1 MIMEVVMGGYVI
13 NFVLLFMQVLSFAII
28 GRVIMSWFDQP
39 GTMRVTVILHD
50 ITEPILG
57 PLRSVLPSFGGL
69 DFTPIV
75 AMLLLQALEGLIV
88 SAVGR

>member
-1 MIMEVVMGGYVI
+1 MGGYVI
-13 NFVLLFMQVLSFAII
+13 NFVLLFLQVLSFAII

>member
-1 MIMEVVMGGYVI
+1 MAGYLVS
-13 NFVLLFMQVLSFAII
+13 FVLLFVQVLSYAII
-28 GRVIMSWFDQP
+28 GRVIMSWIDQP
-39 GTMRVTVILHD
+39 GAMRITVILRD

-57 PLRSVLPSFGGL
+57 PLRSVLPNMGGL

-75 AMLLLQALEGLIV
+75 AMLLLQALESLIR

>member
-1 MIMEVVMGGYVI
+1 MGGYVI

-69 DFTPIV
+69 DLTPIV

>member
-1 MIMEVVMGGYVI
+1 MEEVMAGYLVS
-13 NFVLLFMQVLSFAII
+13 FVMLFVQVLSYAII
-28 GRVIMSWFDQP
+28 GRVIMSWVDQP

-50 ITEPILG
+50 ITEPVLG

-75 AMLLLQALEGLIV
+75 AMLLLQVLENLIR

>member
-1 MIMEVVMGGYVI
+1 MEEVMAGYLVS
-13 NFVLLFMQVLSFAII
+13 FVLLFVQVLSYAII
-28 GRVIMSWFDQP
+28 GRVIMSWIDQP
-39 GTMRVTVILHD
+39 GAMRITVILRD

-57 PLRSVLPSFGGL
+57 PLRRVLPNMGGL

-75 AMLLLQALEGLIV
+75 AMLLLQALESLIH

>member
-28 GRVIMSWFDQP
+28 GRVIMSWFDQS

>member
-1 MIMEVVMGGYVI
+1 
-13 NFVLLFMQVLSFAII
+13 
-28 GRVIMSWFDQP
+28 
-39 GTMRVTVILHD
+39 
-50 ITEPILG
+50 LG

>member
-1 MIMEVVMGGYVI
+1 MAAYFV
-13 NFVLLFMQVLSFAII
+13 NFVLLFIQVLSYAII
-28 GRVIMSWFDQP
+28 GRVIMSWIDQP
-39 GTMRVTVILHD
+39 GAMRVTVILHD

-57 PLRSVLPSFGGL
+57 PLRRILPSMGGL

-75 AMLLLQALEGLIV
+75 AMLLLQALESLIV

>member
-1 MIMEVVMGGYVI
+1 MEEVMAGYLVS
-13 NFVLLFMQVLSFAII
+13 FVLLFVQVLSYAII
-28 GRVIMSWFDQP
+28 GRVIMSWIDQP
-39 GTMRVTVILHD
+39 GAMRITVILRD

-57 PLRSVLPSFGGL
+57 PLRRVLPNMGGL

-75 AMLLLQALEGLIV
+75 AMLLLQALESLIV

>member
-1 MIMEVVMGGYVI
+1 MTGYLVS
-13 NFVLLFMQVLSFAII
+13 FVLLFVQVLSYAII
-28 GRVIMSWFDQP
+28 GRVIMSWIDQP
-39 GTMRVTVILHD
+39 GTMRITVILRD

-57 PLRSVLPSFGGL
+57 PLRRVLPNMGGL

-75 AMLLLQALEGLIV
+75 AMLLLQALESLIR

>member
-1 MIMEVVMGGYVI
+1 MAGYLVS
-13 NFVLLFMQVLSFAII
+13 FVLLFVQVLSYAII
-28 GRVIMSWFDQP
+28 GRVIMSWIDQP
-39 GTMRVTVILHD
+39 GAMRITMILRD

-57 PLRSVLPSFGGL
+57 PLRRVLPNMGGL

-75 AMLLLQALEGLIV
+75 AMLLLQALESLIR